1 VKIIPAK
8 NSAARQM
15 VAENSFTSVSDD
27 MEEYNRLKLKLLMLT
42 LAAGAIISLVVWGWY
57 GWKIAL
63 SYLLGALVG
72 AVYLRML
79 AKGVDRLGNKSKSLG
94 YARFGVFV
102 ILIAIAGKSEQLQV
116 LPAFLGFMT
125 YKIAVIA
132 VLAQDLTS
140 ESRSR

>member
-1 VKIIPAK
+1 
-8 NSAARQM
+8 M

-42 LAAGAIISLVVWGWY
+42 LAAGGIIALVVWGWY

-63 SYLLGALVG
+63 SYLLGSLVG

>member
-1 VKIIPAK
+1 
-8 NSAARQM
+8 M

-27 MEEYNRLKLKLLMLT
+27 MEEYNRLKLRLLTLT
-42 LAAGAIISLVVWGWY
+42 LAAGGIITLVVWGWY

-79 AKGVDRLGNKSKSLG
+79 AKGVDRLGSKSKKLG

>member
-1 VKIIPAK
+1 MKIIPAK
-8 NSAARQM
+8 NSTARQM
-15 VAENSFTSVSDD
+15 VAETSSTSASDD
-27 MEEYNRLKLKLLMLT
+27 MEEYNRLKLKLLVLT
-42 LAAGAIISLVVWGWY
+42 LASGVIIALVVWVWY

-63 SYLLGALVG
+63 SYLVGALVG

-94 YARFGVFV
+94 YARFGVFA
-102 ILIAIAGKSEQLQV
+102 ILIAIAAKSEQLQV
-116 LPAFLGFMT
+116 LPAFFGFMT

-140 ESRSR
+140 ASRSR